1 MTSTNESFTV
11 QQDRLVQMRTHPIV
25 TTGTVT
31 LKHLISALG
40 PQGAMEKDIVEAS
53 GRTTASEMRRRH
65 HIVGR
70 T

>member
-1 MTSTNESFTV
+1 MTSANESFTV

-25 TTGTVT
+25 TTGT
-31 LKHLISALG
+31 LKHLFSALG

>member
-25 TTGTVT
+25 TTVT
-31 LKHLISALG
+31 LKHLFSALG
-40 PQGAMEKDIVEAS
+40 SQGAMEKDIVEAS

>member
-11 QQDRLVQMRTHPIV
+11 QQERLVQMRTHPIA
-25 TTGTVT
+25 TTVT

-40 PQGAMEKDIVEAS
+40 PQGAMEKDIVDAS
-53 GRTTASEMRRRH
+53 GRTTTSEVRRRH

>member
-1 MTSTNESFTV
+1 MTFTNESFTV

-25 TTGTVT
+25 TIVT

-53 GRTTASEMRRRH
+53 GRTTAREMRRRH

>member
-1 MTSTNESFTV
+1 MTFTNESFTV

-25 TTGTVT
+25 TIVT
-31 LKHLISALG
+31 LKHLISALD